1 MDPPVSDLDKIDD
14 QKEKAGPSFH
24 CHLYDTELVHKMA
37 QTLLP
42 GLATACVDNTTG
54 DIFRSPGSVAA
65 DIRKEMIEYLTN
77 RSQTFVAEHIVAS
90 DTDSSHH
97 PFDIVSDFIDDFAT
111 SKRNLFSRVSGW
123 LLSERRED
131 NVDDFAQEMEISGFW
146 LTDHRQGLAETLL
159 KNVDFKNGYH
169 CEMRFQTEGELAEH
183 VLTCG
188 YRTMDCEN
196 EGCNAVFCKKQMESH
211 DSVCPFKIVKCEQ
224 RCDESI
230 MRREM
235 DRHCITV
242 CPMKLVNCAFRAVG
256 CLDDVRQCE
265 VQEHQLESVGS
276 HLMCVLKSIYK
287 EASMDDLKPRAE
299 QIQQLSTRLSEA
311 RNARSLTNLVKE
323 IDAKLGPLEIK
334 PKSIDKT
341 ENAEKKGLEEA
352 EVKGRPEIAGEM
364 VSKEAELLVDDVK
377 KVSEAEIAENVNE
390 EGELKA
396 QKLLE
401 IGEFIKEG
409 DNSSAA
415 DLSER
420 TETKAPEVVVM
431 DEDREED
438 ESGETKQSITNG
450 TRGLETEVNEVTDE
464 EDRETKKSDEPSRI
478 VMDKEENEEGGETIN
493 LSARASGEDRE
504 EEESEETKQSRANET
519 RGLEEENRETKKSDE
534 TKSEAPARIVVEKEE
549 NEEGAETINL
559 SARAS
564 VEDREEE
571 ESAETKQSRAN
582 ETRGLETDEENR
594 ETKKSDET
602 KSEAPTRIVIDKE
615 ENEEGAETINSSATA
630 SDEAEALSKS
640 SEGFSKA
647 QAETEPNLA

>member
-14 QKEKAGPSFH
+14 QKEKTGPSFH
-24 CHLYDTELVHKMA
+24 CHLYDTELVHKIS
-37 QTLLP
+37 QTFLP

-77 RSQTFVAEHIVAS
+77 RSQTFVAEHIVLQGGDA
-90 DTDSSHH
+90 DTEASHH

-146 LTDHRQGLAETLL
+146 LSDHRQGLAETLL

-169 CEMRFQTEGELAEH
+169 CEMRFQTEGEVSEH

-224 RCDESI
+224 GCDERI

-265 VQEHQLESVGS
+265 VQRHQLESVGS

-287 EASMDDLKPRAE
+287 EASVDDLKPRAE

-311 RNARSLTNLVKE
+311 RNARSLTNLVRE
-323 IDAKLGPLEIK
+323 IDAKLGALEIR

-352 EVKGRPEIAGEM
+352 EVKGRPEIAGEV
-364 VSKEAELLVDDVK
+364 VSREAEVLVDDVK

-409 DNSSAA
+409 DNSSGA

-431 DEDREED
+431 DEDREEE
-438 ESGETKQSITNG
+438 ESGETKQLRANG
-450 TRGLETEVNEVTDE
+450 TRGLETEVNEVIDE
-464 EDRETKKSDEPSRI
+464 EDRETKKSNEPSRI
-478 VMDKEENEEGGETIN
+478 VMDKEENEEGAETIN
-493 LSARASGEDRE
+493 LSARASGE
-504 EEESEETKQSRANET
+504 ESAETKESRANET

-559 SARAS
+559 NARAS
-564 VEDREEE
+564 GEDREEE
-571 ESAETKQSRAN
+571 ESAETKQSREN
-582 ETRGLETDEENR
+582 ETRGLEEENR
-594 ETKKSDET
+594 ETKKSDEP
-602 KSEAPTRIVIDKE
+602 SRIVMDKE

-630 SDEAEALSKS
+630 SDEAAALSKS